1 MLKLDIIFKKA
12 STENE
17 DMLQSFLASCLDIP
31 VNSITNI
38 RIAKNELVSETVD
51 GKFSRLDLTI
61 ELNGSLVNVEIQLKD
76 EKDFRDRTLY
86 YWAKLYTSELKSGEF
101 YIRLKRTITINIT
114 NFRLFNDE
122 KYCREIITADKENG
136 EIFNKKFSMHF
147 IELPKIDWI
156 INPNDEKRLW
166 FQFLKAETEEELA
179 MIEQTNVPII
189 KKAVNVIYDMSEDAR
204 VCEMV

>member
-86 YWAKLYTSELKSGEF
+86 YWAKLYTSELKSGES